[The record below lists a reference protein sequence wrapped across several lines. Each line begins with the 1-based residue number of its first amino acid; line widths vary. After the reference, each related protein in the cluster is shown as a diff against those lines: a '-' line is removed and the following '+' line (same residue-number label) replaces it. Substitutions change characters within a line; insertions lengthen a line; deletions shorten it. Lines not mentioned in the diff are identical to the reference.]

1 MAGDERLGDKL
12 LAVHRAL
19 DAGAIRHAFGGAI
32 ALAYAVPNAR
42 ATVDLDLNIA
52 VPIDRAQTVLDAL
65 PPAVQAPAEAAGII
79 GREGQIRLRWGPN
92 PIDLFF
98 PQHTFHAVV
107 DARAVPV
114 GFRGDTIRVITATDL
129 TVFKALFDRP
139 KDWVDIT
146 EMLRAGAVDREE
158 ALRWVAEIVGADA
171 DVYLRLQSMINDTD
185 ETDPDDGMVDLK
197 SVWSARS

>member
-12 LAVHRAL
+12 VAVHRSL
-19 DAGAIRHAFGGAI
+19 DAGGIRHAFGGAI

-65 PPAVQAPAEAAGII
+65 PPAVQAPAEAAAII
-79 GREGQIRLRWGPN
+79 GREGQIRLRWGSN

-107 DARAVPV
+107 DARAVAV
-114 GFRGDTIRVITATDL
+114 GFRRETIRVITATDL

-171 DVYLRLQSMINDTD
+171 DVYLRLQSLMHDTD
-185 ETDPDDGMVDLK
+185 QAEPDDGMVDLK
-197 SVWSARS
+197 SVWSARP

>member
-12 LAVHRAL
+12 VAVHRAL
-19 DAGAIRHAFGGAI
+19 DAGGIRHAFGGAI

-65 PPAVQAPAEAAGII
+65 PPDVQAPGEAVSII
-79 GREGQIRLRWGPN
+79 GREGQIRLRWGSN

-107 DARAVPV
+107 DARAVPG
-114 GFRGDTIRVITATDL
+114 GFRGETIRVITATDL

-146 EMLRAGAVDREE
+146 EMLRAGAVDRDE

-171 DVYLRLQSMINDTD
+171 DVYRHLQSTMNATG
-185 ETDPDDGMVDLK
+185 EAEPDDGMVDLK